1 MRMRVV
7 AHRCSQ
13 TQIALGASE
22 LLEVGATICLR
33 KLFCKADVGVPGSL
47 FEALGVRV
55 GFFLL
60 LLFGFVKLIERDLD
74 GLGKFNVVTGITVL
88 ILVGVDEALELL
100 DKLLVHIRRG
110 VGVEAGLDEQGRRLE
125 QALELVADLLGDTLH
140 GN

>member
-1 MRMRVV
+1 M
-7 AHRCSQ
+7 
-13 TQIALGASE
+13 
-22 LLEVGATICLR
+22 R
-33 KLFCKADVGVPGSL
+33 KLFCKADVGVPSSL
-47 FEALGVRV
+47 LEALGVRT

-74 GLGKFNVVTGITVL
+74 GLGKFNVVTDITVL
-88 ILVGVDEALELL
+88 VLVGDDEALELL

-125 QALELVADLLGDTLH
+125 QALELVAGLLGDTLH